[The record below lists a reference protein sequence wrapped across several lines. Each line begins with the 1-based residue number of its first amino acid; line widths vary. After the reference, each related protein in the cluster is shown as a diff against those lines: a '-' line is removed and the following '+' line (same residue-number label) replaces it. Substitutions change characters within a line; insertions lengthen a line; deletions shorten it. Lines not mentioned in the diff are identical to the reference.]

1 MRKIFS
7 EITDQIIREDE
18 KTVLLL
24 GDIGVFAFRKTIEDF
39 PLRAMNFGIM
49 EQTMISFASG
59 LAKEKFIPIVHTIA
73 PFLVERAYEQL
84 KVDFGYQQLGGNF
97 ISVGA
102 SNDYSSLGCTHHCP
116 GDVAALLNI
125 PGFEVI
131 VPGSQIEFKEAFY
144 KKYANNNPTYFRLT
158 EFPNSE
164 NLPFNNGQGLKLK
177 NGKAATIIAIGP
189 VLDLV
194 LPVTKNLDVEVLYIN
209 QIMPFNRELIS
220 SNCKSNKILIVEP
233 FYSGTILPYVMESL
247 SGRKLLIEQAGISR
261 EFMTDYV
268 TISKQQDMRL
278 YQEYNI
284 SDKISK
290 LVSSN

>member
-1 MRKIFS
+1 MRKTFS

-116 GDVAALLNI
+116 GDVGNLLNI
-125 PGFEVI
+125 PEMEI
-131 VPGSQIEFKEAFY
+131 VTPGTSLEFKTALLERY
-144 KKYANNNPTYFRLT
+144 GNSKPTYFRL
-158 EFPNSE
+158 SE
-164 NLPFNNGQGLKLK
+164 KENEINNINAGGKGVKIK
-177 NGKAATIIAIGP
+177 NGTLATVLAIGP
-189 VLDLV
+189 TLNLV
-194 LPVTKNLDVEVLYIN
+194 LESTKNYDVEIIYLNHIRPIDHEILIN
-209 QIMPFNRELIS
+209 
-220 SNCKSNKILIVEP
+220 NCKSNKILIIEP
-233 FYSGTILPYVMESL
+233 FYECTINF
-247 SGRKLLIEQAGISR
+247 LINRIFETRFPIIMNLGIERNLMKTYGSSIQMDAAQG
-261 EFMTDYV
+261 FTP
-268 TISKQQDMRL
+268 KNLQ
-278 YQEYNI
+278 
-284 SDKISK
+284 SK
-290 LVSSN
+290 LETLINAK